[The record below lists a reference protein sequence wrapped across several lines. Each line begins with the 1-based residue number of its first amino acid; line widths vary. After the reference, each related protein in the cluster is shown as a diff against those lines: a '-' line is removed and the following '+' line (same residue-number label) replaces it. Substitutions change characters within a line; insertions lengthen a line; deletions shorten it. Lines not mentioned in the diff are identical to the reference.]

1 MTVSITFRRERKI
14 AGWLLST
21 PLLIM
26 LAMLLIWP
34 VYLGIKTSFTHDVLS
49 EFATYGAGLEN
60 YQNLIKQP
68 NFWLSLRFT
77 MIYAIIATIAEV
89 ILGFAL
95 ALLFDR
101 VFPGKRVLFSLMLV
115 PIMIAPSLMAVMYR
129 LILNENIGV
138 IPGVLQRLGIEF
150 SIFEQHNVFGSLIA
164 LDVLEFTAFTFL
176 LSYSALQN
184 MPSEIYE
191 AAAIDGANARQVITR
206 VILPMLRPAI
216 AIIFLLRIL
225 DSFRTFDSV
234 FILTGGGPGT
244 STQTVGIYIYKTA
257 FIFGDFGLAASAS
270 VVLVLLLA
278 PFMPSIIKQFNLNQ
292 GGGK

>member
-191 AAAIDGANARQVITR
+191 AAAIDGANARQVLTR
-206 VILPMLRPAI
+206 VILPMLRPAL

-225 DSFRTFDSV
+225 DSIRTFDSV
-234 FILTGGGPGT
+234 YILTGGGPGT
-244 STQTVGIYIYKTA
+244 STRTVGIYIYKTA

>member
-1 MTVSITFRRERKI
+1 VSVTFRRERKI
-14 AGWLLST
+14 AGWLLSA

-26 LAMLLIWP
+26 LAALLVWP
-34 VYLGIKTSFTHDVLS
+34 LYLGVKTSFTHDVLS

-60 YQNLIKQP
+60 YKNLIKEP

-77 MIYAIIATIAEV
+77 MIYAIIATILEV

-101 VFPGKRVLFSLMLV
+101 VFPGKRALFSLMLV

-138 IPGVLQRLGIEF
+138 IPGVLQSLGIEF
-150 SIFEQHNVFGSLIA
+150 SIFEQQNVFGSLIA

-184 MPSEIYE
+184 MPAEIYE
-191 AAAIDGANARQVITR
+191 AAAIDGASARQVLTRIT
-206 VILPMLRPAI
+206 LPMLRPAI

-225 DSFRTFDSV
+225 DSIRTFDSV

-257 FIFGDFGLAASAS
+257 FIFGDFGLAASAA

-292 GGGK
+292 GASK

>member
-1 MTVSITFRRERKI
+1 MSVTFNRERRI

-21 PLLIM
+21 PLLLM

-60 YQNLIKQP
+60 YKNLINQP

-77 MIYAIIATIAEV
+77 MIYAIVATIAEV

-138 IPGVLQRLGIEF
+138 IPGFLQRLGIEF
-150 SIFEQHNVFGSLIA
+150 SIFEQQNVFGSLIA

-191 AAAIDGANARQVITR
+191 AAAIDGANARQVLTR
-206 VILPMLRPAI
+206 VILPMLRPAL

-225 DSFRTFDSV
+225 DSIRTFDSV
-234 FILTGGGPGT
+234 YILTGGGPGT

>member
-1 MTVSITFRRERKI
+1 VSVTFNRERKI
-14 AGWLLST
+14 AGWLLSM

-34 VYLGIKTSFTHDVLS
+34 VYLGVKTSFTHDVLS
-49 EFATYGAGLEN
+49 EFTTYGAGLEN
-60 YQNLIKQP
+60 YKNLINQP

-77 MIYAIIATIAEV
+77 MIYAIVATIAEV

-138 IPGVLQRLGIEF
+138 IPGFLQRLGIEF
-150 SIFEQHNVFGSLIA
+150 SIFEQQNVFGSLIA

-191 AAAIDGANARQVITR
+191 AAAIDGANARQVLTR
-206 VILPMLRPAI
+206 VILPMLRPAL

-225 DSFRTFDSV
+225 DSIRTFDSV
-234 FILTGGGPGT
+234 YILTGGGPGT

>member
-1 MTVSITFRRERKI
+1 MSVTFNRERRI

-21 PLLIM
+21 PLLLM

-34 VYLGIKTSFTHDVLS
+34 VYLGVKTSFTHDVLS

-60 YQNLIKQP
+60 YKNLINQP

-77 MIYAIIATIAEV
+77 MIYAIVATIAEV

-138 IPGVLQRLGIEF
+138 IPGFLQRLGIEF
-150 SIFEQHNVFGSLIA
+150 SIFEQQNVFGSLIA

-191 AAAIDGANARQVITR
+191 AAAIDGANARQVLTR
-206 VILPMLRPAI
+206 VILPMLRPAL

-225 DSFRTFDSV
+225 DSIRTFDSV
-234 FILTGGGPGT
+234 YILTGGGPGT

>member
-77 MIYAIIATIAEV
+77 MIYAIVATIAEV

-191 AAAIDGANARQVITR
+191 AAAIDGANARQVLTR
-206 VILPMLRPAI
+206 VVLPMLRPAI

-225 DSFRTFDSV
+225 DSIRTFDSV

>member
-1 MTVSITFRRERKI
+1 MSVTFNRERRI
-14 AGWLLST
+14 AGWLLT
-21 PLLIM
+21 APLLVM

-34 VYLGIKTSFTHDVLS
+34 VYLGIKTSLTHDVLS

-60 YQNLIKQP
+60 YKNLIKQP

-77 MIYAIIATIAEV
+77 MIYAIIATVAEV

-129 LILNENIGV
+129 LILNENIGI
-138 IPGVLQRLGIEF
+138 IPGFLQQLGIEF
-150 SIFEQHNVFGSLIA
+150 SIFEQRNIFGSLIV

-184 MPSEIYE
+184 MPAEIYE
-191 AAAIDGANARQVITR
+191 AAQIDGASPRQVLTR
-206 VILPMLRPAI
+206 VTLPMLRPAI

-225 DSFRTFDSV
+225 DSIRTFDSV

-244 STQTVGIYIYKTA
+244 TTQTVGIYIYKTA
-257 FIFGDFGLAASAS
+257 FIYGDFGLAASAS
-270 VVLVLLLA
+270 VVLVLILA

>member
-1 MTVSITFRRERKI
+1 MSVTFNRERKI
-14 AGWLLST
+14 AGWLLSM

-49 EFATYGAGLEN
+49 EFTTYGAGLEN
-60 YQNLIKQP
+60 YKNLINQP

-77 MIYAIIATIAEV
+77 MIYAIIATILEV

-129 LILNENIGV
+129 LILNENIGI
-138 IPGVLQRLGIEF
+138 IPGFLQRIGIEF
-150 SIFEQHNVFGSLIA
+150 SIFEQQNVFGSLIA

-184 MPSEIYE
+184 MPAEIYE
-191 AAAIDGANARQVITR
+191 AAAIDGANARQVLTR
-206 VILPMLRPAI
+206 VILPMLRPAL

-225 DSFRTFDSV
+225 DSIRTFDSI

>member
-1 MTVSITFRRERKI
+1 MSVTFNRERKI
-14 AGWLLST
+14 AGWLLSM

-49 EFATYGAGLEN
+49 EFTTYGAGLEN
-60 YQNLIKQP
+60 YKNLINQP

-77 MIYAIIATIAEV
+77 MIYAIIATILEV

-129 LILNENIGV
+129 LILNENIGI
-138 IPGVLQRLGIEF
+138 IPGFLQRIGIEF
-150 SIFEQHNVFGSLIA
+150 SIFEQQNVFGSLIA

-184 MPSEIYE
+184 MPAEIYE
-191 AAAIDGANARQVITR
+191 AAAIDGANARQVLTR
-206 VILPMLRPAI
+206 VILPMLRPAL

-225 DSFRTFDSV
+225 DSIRTFDSI

-270 VVLVLLLA
+270 IVLVLLLA

>member
-1 MTVSITFRRERKI
+1 
-14 AGWLLST
+14 
-21 PLLIM
+21 M
-26 LAMLLIWP
+26 LAALLVWP
-34 VYLGIKTSFTHDVLS
+34 VYLGVKTSFTHDVLS
-49 EFATYGAGLEN
+49 EFETYGAGLEN
-60 YQNLIKQP
+60 YKNLIKEP

-77 MIYAIIATIAEV
+77 MIYALIATILEV

-101 VFPGKRVLFSLMLV
+101 VFPGKRLLFSLMLV

-138 IPGVLQRLGIEF
+138 IPGVLQSLGIEF
-150 SIFEQHNVFGSLIA
+150 SIFEQQNVFASLIA

-184 MPSEIYE
+184 MPGEIYE
-191 AAAIDGANARQVITR
+191 AAAIDGASARQVLTRIT
-206 VILPMLRPAI
+206 LPMLRPAI

-225 DSFRTFDSV
+225 DSIRTFDSV

-244 STQTVGIYIYKTA
+244 TTQTVGIYIYKTA
-257 FIFGDFGLAASAS
+257 FIFGDFGLAASAA

>member
-257 FIFGDFGLAASAS
+257 FILVIS
-270 VVLVLLLA
+270 V
-278 PFMPSIIKQFNLNQ
+278 
-292 GGGK
+292 

>member
-191 AAAIDGANARQVITR
+191 AAAIDGANARQVLTR

-225 DSFRTFDSV
+225 DSIRTFDSV
-234 FILTGGGPGT
+234 YILTGGGPGT

>member
-1 MTVSITFRRERKI
+1 MSVTFNRERKI
-14 AGWLLST
+14 AGWLLSL

-34 VYLGIKTSFTHDVLS
+34 VYLGVKTSFTHDVLS
-49 EFATYGAGLEN
+49 EFTTYGAGLEN
-60 YQNLIKQP
+60 YKNLINQP

-77 MIYAIIATIAEV
+77 MIYAIIATILEV

-129 LILNENIGV
+129 LILNENIGI
-138 IPGVLQRLGIEF
+138 IPGFLQRIGIEF
-150 SIFEQHNVFGSLIA
+150 SIFEQQNVFGSLIA

-184 MPSEIYE
+184 MPAEIYE
-191 AAAIDGANARQVITR
+191 AAAIDGANARQVLTR
-206 VILPMLRPAI
+206 VILPMLRPAL

-225 DSFRTFDSV
+225 DSIRTFDSI

>member
-1 MTVSITFRRERKI
+1 VSVTFNRERRI

-21 PLLIM
+21 PLLLM

-34 VYLGIKTSFTHDVLS
+34 VYLGVKTSFTHDVLS

-60 YQNLIKQP
+60 YKNLINQP

-77 MIYAIIATIAEV
+77 MIYAIVATIAEV

-138 IPGVLQRLGIEF
+138 IPGFLQRLGIEF
-150 SIFEQHNVFGSLIA
+150 SIFEQQNVFGSLIA

-191 AAAIDGANARQVITR
+191 AAAIDGANARQVLTR
-206 VILPMLRPAI
+206 VILPMLRPAL

-225 DSFRTFDSV
+225 DSIRTFDSV
-234 FILTGGGPGT
+234 YILTGGGPGT